1 MGLTH
6 RKKAPNENGDPE
18 KGDPAAEEKR
28 HEEEERSRKFR
39 FAVVS
44 SSFIFVNT

>member
-6 RKKAPNENGDPE
+6 RKKAPTENGDPE

-28 HEEEERSRKFR
+28 HEEEERSRKAF
-39 FAVVS
+39 
-44 SSFIFVNT
+44 